1 MSETSETSET
11 IPAWHD
17 DDDQAAFVAALAEAD
32 VVDLCAIAEEAAAI
46 LREAEAARL
55 LLGYSAIKLRSV
67 AEAALIPGVTI
78 PGLDL
83 DSIAEVVSLAED
95 LAVVRLAPSGPTAA
109 AIKSAKSSGGGG
121 GGGGAVVPPSGGA
134 VLVSGAFTKSR
145 RVEADS
151 AKSWNSARHSILAK
165 FDEAERDRI
174 KAILDAWMASPGNP
188 VATDGV
194 TVTFVPDAA

>member
-1 MSETSETSET
+1 MSDTNETNETNEAT
-11 IPAWHD
+11 WHD

-95 LAVVRLAPSGPTAA
+95 LAVVKLAPSGPTAS
-109 AIKSAKSSGGGG
+109 AIKSAKSASGG
-121 GGGGAVVPPSGGA
+121 GGGGAVVPPAGGA